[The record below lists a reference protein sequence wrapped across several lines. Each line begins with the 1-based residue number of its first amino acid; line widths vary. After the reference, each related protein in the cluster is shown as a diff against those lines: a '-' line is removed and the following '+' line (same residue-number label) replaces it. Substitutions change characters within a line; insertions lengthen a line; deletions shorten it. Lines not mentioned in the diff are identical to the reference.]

1 MPEFTDERCELCHKW
16 PLICRPRRAAEPLP
30 GLPQEADITTIEH
43 KVSFGSNATGPGNL
57 ARHLKSRLLRKRSN
71 CCAATNCREGPI
83 ADIQE
88 GYMAGLDAL
97 KRYLLLLKKYRPA
110 SFKRSNSLSH
120 PLSSPA
126 ERSPRP
132 PTNFSMIVD
141 SPLL

>member
-1 MPEFTDERCELCHKW
+1 MPEFTDERCELGHKMASH
-16 PLICRPRRAAEPLP
+16 LQTQARRRASAWT
-30 GLPQEADITTIEH
+30 PQEADITTIEH

-88 GYMAGLDAL
+88 GYRAGLDAL
-97 KRYLLLLKKYRPA
+97 KPYLLLLKKYRPA